1 MENIDLHIHS
11 NFSDG
16 KLSPKE
22 IIDIAIKNKIQTIAI
37 TDHDGIDAY
46 TSEIIN
52 YAQKNNI
59 NLIKGIEIST
69 TYKKCGIHVLGYNID
84 INNKKF
90 QKKIKDLKNARHIYL
105 KEVSKK
111 LEENGYVINTQ
122 KLDKIESVTKAHI
135 ALDIIENNKEILLK
149 QYGHIPEKGEF
160 IETMMNEGC
169 KCYVKKNTISPKEA
183 SDLIKSV
190 GGKVVLAHP
199 VAYKY
204 ENNVES
210 KEILELL
217 KEMNCNAIEGDY
229 IYIDKNNQEI
239 NEIDY
244 WNKFAQENN
253 LISTIGSD
261 FHLED
266 GIRPL
271 IGFKNKNI
279 KVSNID
285 KILEYLEQ

>member
-22 IIDIAIKNKIQTIAI
+22 IIDIAIKNKIQTISI

-52 YAQKNNI
+52 YAKKNNI

-105 KEVSKK
+105 KKVSKK

-169 KCYVKKNTISPKEA
+169 KCYVKKNTISLKEA

-204 ENNVES
+204 ENNIES
-210 KEILELL
+210 EEILELL
-217 KEMNCNAIEGDY
+217 KEMNCNAIEGNY